1 MSDVYELDSYLD
13 GIQCK
18 HAGTAHVETG
28 GLDHKDTELPMQI
41 EVDRSSGEVWL
52 SVRHT
57 MPGETTAASATCYL
71 TPEQA
76 TDLAEAI
83 RTDTADA
90 QSHLFSDHANVW
102 VDMGWLRV
110 EGVASSET
118 TKGEVEYLNGSL
130 SVVTTVE
137 GDSGG
142 EVLGAVQLAEG
153 EREWLA
159 TTLIRNAAT
168 AREHEAGE
176 NKVEQSESG
185 RLERFFTP
193 TTVRRVAGAGIGL
206 AVAGVVFT
214 RVMQQVASVD
224 PQQIDSVGAPLPLPS
239 VAVVGLAVGF
249 AVVMVIGMNGG
260 DIIGGGG
267 R

>member
-142 EVLGAVQLAEG
+142 EVLGAVQLAED

-168 AREHEAGE
+168 AREHEPAT
-176 NKVEQSESG
+176 
-185 RLERFFTP
+185 TP
-193 TTVRRVAGAGIGL
+193 TEPASPRRRLAKRAASLGIGL
-206 AVAGVVFT
+206 TVAGVVF
-214 RVMQQVASVD
+214 ASVLNEVAKLD

-249 AVVMVIGMNGG
+249 AVVMVLGMNRG
-260 DIIGGGG
+260 DIMGGGG